1 VAHHGRVGREPEIA
15 RVDPE
20 EDVVHA
26 TIPHDHHLVNPP
38 GQDPGLP
45 ADRFDLLVEKGDDP
59 SLELSEVGGVE
70 LGEGDPGHE
79 IAAERR
85 LGIIPG
91 GDGIFWRSRQ
101 TVPAALKRAGRHG
114 LQHTRHALFVGIE
127 GKSREVIGRGA
138 RVEARCGYRHLE
150 NPCKIGARILA
161 RIRRLSLGNS
171 GDVAPVGEGVSELG
185 IDHGPGYR
193 VYFRQHGQTVVVLPA
208 GGDKRIQ
215 QRDIERAK
223 ALARNL

>member
-1 VAHHGRVGREPEIA
+1 LTA
-15 RVDPE
+15 RCACRRD
-20 EDVVHA
+20 
-26 TIPHDHHLVNPP
+26 N
-38 GQDPGLP
+38 
-45 ADRFDLLVEKGDDP
+45 
-59 SLELSEVGGVE
+59 
-70 LGEGDPGHE
+70 
-79 IAAERR
+79 AERR

-161 RIRRLSLGNS
+161 AVDCLDALASDRPYRPRLSHEVAVRRLRRES
-171 GDVAPVGEGVSELG
+171 G
-185 IDHGPGYR
+185 
-193 VYFRQHGQTVVVLPA
+193 
-208 GGDKRIQ
+208 
-215 QRDIERAK
+215 
-223 ALARNL
+223 RNLDGDLVTLFVDLIGDAPPERPV